1 MNWRNGQNRFGMV
14 DDFALLTLRD
24 TPPTE
29 DNLKRVAAETYG
41 ALSGLGYVPYDTCAV
56 DGLHMAMFETK
67 DSAVTVGLSKDAET
81 SWCLHVQMWDVGFLI
96 ATRDRRLAIVDRLNQ
111 HLHNV
116 LVARADLKTI
126 EWFQERKLIPGH
138 GIARPMS

>member
-1 MNWRNGQNRFGMV
+1 MR
-14 DDFALLTLRD
+14 
-24 TPPTE
+24 
-29 DNLKRVAAETYG
+29 
-41 ALSGLGYVPYDTCAV
+41 
-56 DGLHMAMFETK
+56 
-67 DSAVTVGLSKDAET
+67 
-81 SWCLHVQMWDVGFLI
+81 DVGFLI
-96 ATRDRRLAIVDRLNQ
+96 ATRDRRLAIVDRLNL